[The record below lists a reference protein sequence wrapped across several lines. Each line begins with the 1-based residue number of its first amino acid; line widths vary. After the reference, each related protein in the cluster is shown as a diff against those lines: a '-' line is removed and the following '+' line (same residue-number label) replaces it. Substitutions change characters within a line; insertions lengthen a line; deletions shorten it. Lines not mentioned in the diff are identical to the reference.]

1 MAGILE
7 ELRRAIDVNTPII
20 YIQHYDMWRI
30 DLLIEDAVGGN
41 DDEHKKIQEWNPATS
56 KTDFT
61 TKRSANDGNSMP
73 LTLLLKEHYNKFKR
87 LDKDLPYRYLVIKD
101 AHEELED
108 TQVITYLHL
117 IAQRRLYDQ
126 TYNTTIFIVD
136 NILNIPKEIEK
147 YVTIFSEERFI
158 LKDDDEI
165 IELINEHATVN
176 GYKDIDDDDRKA
188 LMPTLRGLSKF
199 DIDRILDVA
208 LSSNGSLEEG
218 DKKTLLEQK
227 KAMVKKAGVIEIV
240 DSPDNIDSI
249 GGLENLKEYLE
260 RKAKVV
266 NNLGKAQE
274 RGVEIPKGVFIVG
287 MPGCGKSLCAK
298 ATASLFNA
306 PLLKLDMGSM
316 MGKYVGDS
324 EANLRKALAISEAA
338 SPCVLWIDEIEKG
351 FSGVGKGENDV
362 LMRMF
367 GYFLSWMQEKK
378 SAVYVVATA
387 NNAENLPP
395 ELKRKGRFDEIF
407 YVDLPNK
414 EEIKKIIEIHLN
426 KGDRKKC
433 RKAADLQHITDS
445 MCQKFSGCN
454 GADIEAVIK
463 EAIENCFIDEKEELS
478 WQDIEAVLKKTNS
491 ISVISKKQIDAMK
504 NVFKENH
511 FTNASK

>member
-20 YIQHYDMWRI
+20 YIQHNDLWRI
-30 DLLIEDAVGGN
+30 DLLIEDAVGVH
-41 DDEHKKIQEWNPATS
+41 DDNEEIQEWNPATC
-56 KTDFT
+56 KTNFMS
-61 TKRSANDGNSMP
+61 KRSNYDVNPMP
-73 LTLLLKEHYNKFKR
+73 LAVFLKEHYNKFKR
-87 LDKDLPYRYLVIKD
+87 LDKELPYRYLVIKD

-108 TQVITYLHL
+108 KQVITYLHL

-136 NILNIPKEIEK
+136 SILNIPKEIEK

-165 IELINEHATVN
+165 IELINEHAAVN

-240 DSPDNIDSI
+240 DSPDDIDSI
-249 GGLENLKEYLE
+249 GGLENLKEYLK

-274 RGVEIPKGVFIVG
+274 KGVEIPKGVFIVG

-351 FSGVGKGENDV
+351 FSGTNKGDNDV

-367 GYFLSWMQEKK
+367 GYFLSWMQEKTTP
-378 SAVYVVATA
+378 VYVVATA
-387 NNAENLPP
+387 NNTENLPL

-407 YVDLPNK
+407 CVNLPNTD
-414 EEIKKIIEIHLN
+414 EIRKIIEIHLN
-426 KGDRKKC
+426 KGIRKKC
-433 RKAADLQHITDS
+433 NKSSDLYSVTDS
-445 MCQKFSGCN
+445 MCKKFEGCN
-454 GADIEAVIK
+454 GADIEAIIK
-463 EAIENCFIDEKEELS
+463 EAIENCFIDGKEELS

-491 ISVISKKQIDAMK
+491 ISVISEKQIKEMDK
-504 NVFKENH
+504 VFKEKH